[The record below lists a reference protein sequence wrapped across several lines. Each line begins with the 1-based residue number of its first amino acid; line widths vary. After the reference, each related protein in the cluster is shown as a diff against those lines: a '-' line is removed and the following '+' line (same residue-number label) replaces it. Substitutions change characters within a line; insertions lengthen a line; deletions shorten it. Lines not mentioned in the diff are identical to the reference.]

1 MFQLTPTVR
10 NLLIANVVVFF
21 LSLQI
26 NGQLSFLAL
35 YPIGSPLFQPWQ
47 FLTYMF
53 MHANLGHIFSNML
66 GLIVFGPMLEQRWG
80 GRRFLT
86 FWLICGLGAGML
98 YNGLRTYEV
107 QQMRHDIEVF
117 RSEPTDI
124 NLMDFVDNNMSNY
137 RDRYAAVARQL
148 HATPDDTGLIQSAL
162 ASMEDIYQA
171 SMSGPMVGASGA
183 LFGIMLAFA
192 FYFPNTPLMIFPL
205 PFPIKA
211 KYFVVLYGLF
221 EFYSGV
227 QRAPGDNVA
236 HFAHLGGLL
245 VGLVLVLLWQRNRTR
260 MY

>member
-21 LSLQI
+21 AAM
-26 NGQLSFLAL
+26 QLNPLAFLAL

-66 GLIVFGPMLEQRWG
+66 GLVVFGPMLEQRWG
-80 GRRFLT
+80 AKRFLT
-86 FWLICGLGAGML
+86 YWLICGLGAGIL

-107 QQMRHDIEVF
+107 RQMRQDIEAF
-117 RSEPTDI
+117 RADPTDV
-124 NLMDFVDNNMSNY
+124 NLMDFVDHNASDY
-137 RDRYAAVARQL
+137 RDQYAAVVRQL
-148 HATPDDTGLIQSAL
+148 HATPDDQGLIRSAL
-162 ASMEDIYQA
+162 ESMDYVYQR
-171 SMSGPMVGASGA
+171 SINGPMVGASGA
-183 LFGIMLAFA
+183 LFGLMLAFA
-192 FYFPNTPLMIFPL
+192 FYFPNTPLIIFPL

-211 KYFVVLYGLF
+211 KYLVVLYGLY
-221 EFYSGV
+221 ELYTGV
-227 QRAPGDNVA
+227 HQAPGDNVA

-245 VGLVLVLLWQRNRTR
+245 VGLIVLLFWQRNRTR